1 MSCANIKF
9 SQQPN
14 ETELL
19 LLPFSDEKLG
29 TETLSNLPKVTQQKE
44 RPDKVCSGANYKQG
58 MKLSK
63 QPF

>member
-1 MSCANIKF
+1 MCANVKF

-29 TETLSNLPKVTQQKE
+29 TETLSNLPKATQKKE
-44 RPDKVCSGANYKQG
+44 RPDKVCNGANCKQG
-58 MKLSK
+58 VKLSE